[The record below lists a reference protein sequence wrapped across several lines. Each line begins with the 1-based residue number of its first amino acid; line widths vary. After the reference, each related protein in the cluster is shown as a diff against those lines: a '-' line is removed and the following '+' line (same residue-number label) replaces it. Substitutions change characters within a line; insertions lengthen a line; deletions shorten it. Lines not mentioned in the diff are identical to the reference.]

1 MTTDTP
7 PLFKLEQRWRNR
19 RDFYVPPDA
28 RFNPRHFG
36 VEVIDEA
43 TAKAFVKTHHYA
55 HSVGPVRLAVSLWSK
70 PGVAPSQLVGI
81 AAFTVP
87 MNQNAIPAHT
97 GMTLNQGC
105 ELGRLVLLDGPCG
118 FNCESWFVSR
128 AFQALRAEK
137 PEIETVISY
146 SDPVP
151 RLASDGSVRFRG
163 HIGTIYQALS
173 ARFFGRSSART
184 LWLTP
189 NGDVISERGM
199 SKIRSRDRGWR
210 YAVEQLTAVG
220 APAPGDNADLG
231 EWLAAVKRSGL
242 LRPIKHAG
250 NYGYGWGLSYE
261 ARRAIDEKHPIRLPY
276 PRKAAQAA

>member
-1 MTTDTP
+1 MTTETP

-36 VEVIDEA
+36 VEVIDEPA
-43 TAKAFVKTHHYA
+43 AKAFVKEHHYA
-55 HSVGPVRLAVSLWSK
+55 HSVGPIRLAVSLRYK
-70 PGVAPSQLVGI
+70 PGVARSQVVGV

-97 GMTLNQGC
+97 GIAPHRGC
-105 ELGRLVLLDGPCG
+105 ELGRLLLLDGPCG
-118 FNCESWFVSR
+118 FNAESWFVSR
-128 AFQALRAEK
+128 AFQCLREEK

-146 SDPVP
+146 PDPVP

-163 HIGTIYQALS
+163 HFGTIYQALS

-189 NGDVISERGM
+189 NAEVISERAM

-210 YAVEQLTAVG
+210 YAVEQLTAIG
-220 APAPGDNADLG
+220 APAPNHDDDLG
-231 EWLAAVKRSGL
+231 AWLASVKRSGL
-242 LRPIKHAG
+242 LRPIKHGG
-250 NYGYGWGLSYE
+250 NYGYC
-261 ARRAIDEKHPIRLPY
+261 
-276 PRKAAQAA
+276 